1 MKNAEILSHLGCF
14 VCLKEGQLF
23 WPGLPMV
30 GWTPPSRSCP
40 MVYPPPYLKMKPL
53 TSEKQPPQFKIEATF
68 QEMIPRKSA
77 INSNLLKSLKNM
89 WDQVYFYF

>member
-1 MKNAEILSHLGCF
+1 MSWRLGYEKCRNFITSWLFCLLKGRSVILTRASHG
-14 VCLKEGQLF
+14 
-23 WPGLPMV
+23 GLN
-30 GWTPPSRSCP
+30 PPSRSRP

-53 TSEKQPPQFKIEATF
+53 TSEKQPPPQFKIEATF

-89 WDQVYFYF
+89 